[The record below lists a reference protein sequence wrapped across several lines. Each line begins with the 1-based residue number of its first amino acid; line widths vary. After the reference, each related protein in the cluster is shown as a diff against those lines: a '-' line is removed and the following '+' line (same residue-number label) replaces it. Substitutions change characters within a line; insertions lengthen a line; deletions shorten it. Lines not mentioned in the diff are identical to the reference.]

1 MPVRALIS
9 RQELTYISM
18 RSVKKIHQAVEAPID
33 DLTTYRAMPTQSIQ
47 HIDPFLFLN
56 HHGPQKYPA
65 NNHGLPFGPH
75 PHRGFETL
83 TFILQGDIMH
93 KDSSGGESVVEA
105 GGIQWMT
112 AGRGLIHAEVS
123 SEKFKREGGM
133 EEVIQL
139 WMNLPAKYKMVK
151 PHYVGMQKDQ
161 IPELQIN
168 DKVIMNLVSGRWN
181 ETRGPINSLTGL
193 FISTLYLKAG
203 GSLQTTIDTR
213 QVILLYV
220 VRGELVI
227 NNHVAREHNLVEFEM
242 NGEDLNIEATTDSVL
257 IFGYGE
263 PFHEPIVARGPFV
276 MNSEREIERA
286 YEEYQ
291 AGEFGSW

>member
-1 MPVRALIS
+1 
-9 RQELTYISM
+9 M

>member
-1 MPVRALIS
+1 
-9 RQELTYISM
+9 M
-18 RSVKKIHQAVEAPID
+18 RSVKRIHQAVEAPID
-33 DLTTYRAMPTQSIQ
+33 DLITYRAMPTHSIQ

-56 HHGPQKYPA
+56 HHGPQHYLA

-93 KDSSGGESVVEA
+93 KDSSGGESIIEA

-123 SEKFKREGGM
+123 SEKFKRQGGM

-139 WMNLPAKYKMVK
+139 WMNLPAKYKMVR
-151 PHYVGMQKDQ
+151 PHYVGLQKNQ
-161 IPELQIN
+161 NPEVKLDD
-168 DKVIMNLVSGRWN
+168 DKVTMNLVSGRWS
-181 ETRGPINSLTGL
+181 ETKGPINSLTGL
-193 FISTLYLKAG
+193 FISSMFFQAG
-203 GSLQTTIDTR
+203 GIFKTIIETR

-220 VRGELVI
+220 VKGELVV
-227 NNHVAREHNLVEFEM
+227 NNREVKKHDLVEFERM
-242 NGEDLNIEATTDSVL
+242 GEELIIKATADAIL

-263 PFHEPIVARGPFV
+263 AFHEPIVARGPFV
-276 MNSEREIERA
+276 MNSESEIERA
-286 YEEYQ
+286 YAEYQ
-291 AGEFGSW
+291 NGEFGSM